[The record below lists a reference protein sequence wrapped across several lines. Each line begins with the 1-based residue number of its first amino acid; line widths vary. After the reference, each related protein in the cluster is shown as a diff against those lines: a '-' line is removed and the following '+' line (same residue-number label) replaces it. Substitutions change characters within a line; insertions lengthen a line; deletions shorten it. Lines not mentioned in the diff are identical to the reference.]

1 MTSEPTKAM
10 DDLIAQDAD
19 LIDPVQDRLVLAV
32 RELAAD
38 DSQCV
43 AEAFAETL
51 RKALAMHG
59 LVAEKADRIEAL
71 TAENERLLEAMKDP
85 NVVHV
90 NMLRGGIA
98 KPSVGQIL
106 HIYGEDV
113 FRAALE
119 GRQ

>member
-1 MTSEPTKAM
+1 M
-10 DDLIAQDAD
+10 DELIADSAD
-19 LIDPVQDRLVLAV
+19 ELWAKHE
-32 RELAAD
+32 REHL
-38 DSQCV
+38 
-43 AEAFAETL
+43 F
-51 RKALAMHG
+51 
-59 LVAEKADRIEAL
+59 DRIEAL

-113 FRAALE
+113 FRAALGE
-119 GRQ
+119 SHD

>member
-1 MTSEPTKAM
+1 MNGVTQWEAKE
-10 DDLIAQDAD
+10 I
-19 LIDPVQDRLVLAV
+19 I
-32 RELAAD
+32 REKNA
-38 DSQCV
+38 
-43 AEAFAETL
+43 
-51 RKALAMHG
+51 
-59 LVAEKADRIEAL
+59 RIEAL
-71 TAENERLLEAMKDP
+71 TAEYERLLEAMKDP

-119 GRQ
+119 GKQ